1 MKLIPS
7 DLKLKIAIITLLLGT
22 NLILPETLSANGL
35 KGSIQGRVL
44 DADSKI
50 PLAGTN
56 VSVNGTQMGSATDVN
71 GQFSIKNVPVGSY
84 VLRFDYIGYE
94 TQRKTDIIIRS
105 NRITYVNAELKM
117 SALEGEAVSV
127 SAGYFTESKDQPT
140 SVIGFSAEEIRRA
153 PGSAGDVSRILMSL
167 PSVAKVNDQS
177 NSLIVRGGS
186 PIENSFYID
195 NIEIPNIN
203 HYPTQGASGGPIG
216 MVNVDFI
223 QDVDFYTGGF
233 ASVYGDKLSS
243 IMDMT
248 FREGNREEFD
258 AQLDLNFAGFG
269 GAAEGPLFNGKGS
282 WLFSARRSFLDLLIK
297 AFSVGTTTAPRYGD
311 YQGKL
316 VYDINPDH
324 KLIALGVWGDDHISS
339 DIDIARENDMIVFG
353 GQDINENTTGLNWR
367 ALWSKNFYS
376 NTAVSFT
383 STKYKE
389 DFFETNSSMHLTRNR
404 SLEQNFKFRNVNH
417 LRLNNK
423 NTLEFGVDA
432 KHLVSDYD
440 NFFAEYTDAL
450 GDTTPPFFINN
461 NFSSNKVGV
470 FVNYIAKP
478 CKRTTTTLGVRTD
491 YSSYNEKST
500 VSPRFA
506 VSVRL
511 SDRTSLN
518 ASTGLY
524 TQSLPLLLLAQ
535 NPGNKKLAE
544 PRAAHYILGI
554 DHLLTENTKFT
565 VEVYQKD
572 YSNFPID
579 PSQPSLFL
587 IDELFYR
594 YGFFFNHAE
603 IVANGKAYSRGVEL
617 TLQKKLAQDFYG
629 LMSFSYFR
637 TRYRGGDGVWR
648 NRVFDNRYVF
658 SAEGGYKP
666 NNKWEF
672 SCRWII
678 AGGVPY
684 TPFDLEA
691 SRAINREV
699 QDGSRINE
707 ARYPAYHSLNLRFD
721 RRFNFSSTNLVFYFS
736 VWNAY
741 NHKNIATYFWNENE
755 NKQGVTYQWT
765 MLPIFGLE
773 YEF

>member
-1 MKLIPS
+1 
-7 DLKLKIAIITLLLGT
+7 
-22 NLILPETLSANGL
+22 
-35 KGSIQGRVL
+35 
-44 DADSKI
+44 
-50 PLAGTN
+50 
-56 VSVNGTQMGSATDVN
+56 
-71 GQFSIKNVPVGSY
+71 
-84 VLRFDYIGYE
+84 
-94 TQRKTDIIIRS
+94 
-105 NRITYVNAELKM
+105 
-117 SALEGEAVSV
+117 
-127 SAGYFTESKDQPT
+127 
-140 SVIGFSAEEIRRA
+140 VIGFSAEEIRRA

-186 PIENSFYID
+186 PIENCFYID

-223 QDVDFYTGGF
+223 QDVNFYTGGF
-233 ASVYGDKLSS
+233 SSVYGDKLSS

-269 GAAEGPLFNGKGS
+269 GVAEGPLFNGKAS
-282 WLFSARRSFLDLLIK
+282 WLFSARRSFLDLLVK

-316 VYDINPDH
+316 VYDVNPNH
-324 KLIALGVWGDDHISS
+324 KLIALGIWGDDFISS
-339 DIDIARENDMIVFG
+339 DRDVAIENDMIVFG
-353 GQDINENTTGLNWR
+353 RQDINENTTGLNWR
-367 ALWSKNFYS
+367 ALWNKSFYS
-376 NTAVSFT
+376 NTAVSYTF
-383 STKYKE
+383 TKYKE
-389 DFFETNSSMHLTRNR
+389 DYYETSSSIHLSRNR
-404 SLEQNFKFRNVNH
+404 SLEQNFKFRNINH
-417 LRLNNK
+417 LRLNNT
-423 NTLEFGVDA
+423 NSLEFGIDA
-432 KHLVSDYD
+432 KHLISDFD
-440 NFFAEYTDAL
+440 NFFVEYTDAL
-450 GDTTPPFFINN
+450 GDTTPPFVFDTKI
-461 NFSSNKVGV
+461 SASKAGV
-470 FVNYIAKP
+470 FLNYNVKP
-478 CKRTTTTLGVRTD
+478 LKRITTTLGVRAD
-491 YSSYNEKST
+491 YSSYSKNST
-500 VSPRFA
+500 ISPRFA
-506 VSVRL
+506 FSYQL
-511 SDRTSLN
+511 SNRISLN
-518 ASTGLY
+518 GSTGLFS
-524 TQSLPLLLLAQ
+524 QSLPLLLLVQ
-535 NPGNKKLAE
+535 NAKNKNLKDPQAV
-544 PRAAHYILGI
+544 HYILGI
-554 DHLLTENTKFT
+554 DHLLSESTKLT
-565 VEVYQKD
+565 VEIYQKD

-603 IVANGKAYSRGVEL
+603 IVDNGKACSRGVEL
-617 TLQKKLAQDFYG
+617 TLQKKLALDFYG
-629 LMSFSYFR
+629 LVSFSYFR
-637 TRYRGGDGVWR
+637 TRYRGGDGLWR
-648 NRVFDNRYVF
+648 NRVFDNQYVF

-691 SRAINREV
+691 SRVINREV
-699 QDGSRINE
+699 QDENRINQ

-721 RRFNFSSTNLVFYFS
+721 RRFHFSRSNLVFYFS

-755 NKQGVTYQWT
+755 QKQDVIYQWT